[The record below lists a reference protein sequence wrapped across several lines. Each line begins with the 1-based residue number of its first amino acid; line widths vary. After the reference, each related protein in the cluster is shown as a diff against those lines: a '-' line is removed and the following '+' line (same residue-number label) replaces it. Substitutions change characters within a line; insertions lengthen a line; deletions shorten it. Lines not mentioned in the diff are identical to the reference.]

1 MCGIFAIFNSTD
13 NHDNHEN
20 QDNII
25 NTIPDT
31 IEGLKLLQHRGKD
44 CCGIAYT
51 QSNINR
57 NIKEIKGKG
66 LVSDVFL
73 SKNIKTINSINSIQS
88 NICIGHVKYN
98 TNNNTYNNFIQPLSS
113 NNNNNSISL
122 AHNGNIPN
130 IITYDSQYLLDFI
143 LNNYSNNSNNS
154 NNSNIDDALIK
165 LMNYFSVSYCLCI
178 IFKDSLYV
186 MRDRHGIRPLSLYID
201 SNSNSNLNDSKDKKD
216 FVNHKKKSLSGL
228 NRVYVSSETNAFK
241 SIRDNI
247 KNYDYRDNIREVM
260 PGEIIKINNDGIRLI
275 YTHPAAR
282 YGLCAFELFY
292 FMNPDSF
299 IYNNYV
305 YDIRRLLGIKLAQ
318 KEKHILNKNKNKK
331 RYLVTGVPQSGI
343 ISAQAYARYLSLDY
357 FQIIEKNN
365 NTNNGEDRTF
375 ILPNDTERIRACK
388 KKFTYNKRLIKNRNI
403 IIVDDTIVR
412 GNVIKTI
419 IDIFKQLGANEIH
432 IRIPAP
438 PVVNRCQLG
447 IAIYNKNEL
456 LMNGKSIEAAR
467 FILGV
472 NSLEFLETSELD
484 MIPPESYKE
493 CFNEKNM
500 VF

>member
-1 MCGIFAIFNSTD
+1 M
-13 NHDNHEN
+13 
-20 QDNII
+20 
-25 NTIPDT
+25 
-31 IEGLKLLQHRGKD
+31 
-44 CCGIAYT
+44 
-51 QSNINR
+51 
-57 NIKEIKGKG
+57 
-66 LVSDVFL
+66 V
-73 SKNIKTINSINSIQS
+73 
-88 NICIGHVKYN
+88 
-98 TNNNTYNNFIQPLSS
+98 
-113 NNNNNSISL
+113 
-122 AHNGNIPN
+122 HNGNIPN
-130 IITYDSQYLLDFI
+130 IRTYDSQYLLDFI
-143 LNNYSNNSNNS
+143 LKNNSP
-154 NNSNIDDALIK
+154 NNSNIDESLIK
-165 LMNYFSVSYCLCI
+165 LMNYFSVSYCMCI
-178 IFKDSLYV
+178 IYKDSLYV
-186 MRDRHGIRPLSLYID
+186 IRDRHGIRPLSIYID
-201 SNSNSNLNDSKDKKD
+201 DNNSDSNLNDSKDKKD

-241 SIRDNI
+241 SIRYNI
-247 KNYDYRDNIREVM
+247 KNYDYRENIREVM
-260 PGEIIKINNDGIRLI
+260 PGEIIKISNDGIRLI
-275 YTHPAAR
+275 YTHPAAI

-305 YDIRRLLGIKLAQ
+305 SDLRHLLGIKLAQ
-318 KEKHILNKNKNKK
+318 KEKHIFKNVNKNKNKTKNKK
-331 RYLVTGVPQSGI
+331 RYFVTGVPKSGI

-357 FQIIEKNN
+357 FQLIEKNN

-388 KKFTYNKRLIKNRNI
+388 KKFTYNKKLIKNRNI

-419 IDIFKQLGANEIH
+419 INIFKQLGANEIH

-467 FILGV
+467 YILGV
-472 NSLEFLETSELD
+472 NSLEFLETPELD

>member
-1 MCGIFAIFNSTD
+1 MIPSIFWILF
-13 NHDNHEN
+13 
-20 QDNII
+20 
-25 NTIPDT
+25 
-31 IEGLKLLQHRGKD
+31 LK
-44 CCGIAYT
+44 
-51 QSNINR
+51 
-57 NIKEIKGKG
+57 
-66 LVSDVFL
+66 
-73 SKNIKTINSINSIQS
+73 
-88 NICIGHVKYN
+88 
-98 TNNNTYNNFIQPLSS
+98 
-113 NNNNNSISL
+113 SL
-122 AHNGNIPN
+122 
-130 IITYDSQYLLDFI
+130 
-143 LNNYSNNSNNS
+143 
-154 NNSNIDDALIK
+154 SNIDNIDDVLIK
-165 LMNYFSVSYCLCI
+165 LMNYFSVSYCMCI
-178 IFKDSLYV
+178 IYKDSLYV
-186 MRDRHGIRPLSLYID
+186 MRDRYGIRPLSIYID
-201 SNSNSNLNDSKDKKD
+201 DNNSYSNLNDPKDKKD
-216 FVNHKKKSLSGL
+216 FVNHKKKNLSGL

-241 SIRDNI
+241 SIRYNI
-247 KNYDYRDNIREVM
+247 KNYDYRENIREVM
-260 PGEIIKINNDGIRLI
+260 PGEIMKINNEGVKVI
-275 YTHPAAR
+275 YTHPDAR

-305 YDIRRLLGIKLAQ
+305 SDLRCLLGIKLAQ
-318 KEKHILNKNKNKK
+318 KDKHTSILKKFNNFKNKNK

-343 ISAQAYARYLSLDY
+343 ISAQAYARFLSLDY
-357 FQIIEKNN
+357 FQLIEKNN

-375 ILPNDTERIRACK
+375 ILPNDSERIRACK
-388 KKFTYNKRLIKNRNI
+388 KKFTYNKKLIKNRNI

-419 IDIFKQLGANEIH
+419 INIFKQLGANEIH

-472 NSLEFLETSELD
+472 NSLEFLEISELD

>member
-13 NHDNHEN
+13 N

-44 CCGIAYT
+44 SCGISYN
-51 QSNINR
+51 QSNIKSNINS

-66 LVSDVFL
+66 LVSDVF
-73 SKNIKTINSINSIQS
+73 SNKNIKNINS

-98 TNNNTYNNFIQPLSS
+98 TNNNIYNNFIQPLTSNNN

-130 IITYDSQYLLDFI
+130 IRTYDSQYLLDFI
-143 LNNYSNNSNNS
+143 LNNNS
-154 NNSNIDDALIK
+154 NNSNIDDTLIK
-165 LMNYFSVSYCLCI
+165 LMNYFSVSFCLCI
-178 IFKDSLYV
+178 IYKDSLYV
-186 MRDRHGIRPLSLYID
+186 MRDRHGIRPLSIYID
-201 SNSNSNLNDSKDKKD
+201 DNKSYSNINDLKDKKD

-228 NRVYVSSETNAFK
+228 SRVYVSSETYAFK
-241 SIRDNI
+241 SIRYNI

-260 PGEIIKINNDGIRLI
+260 PGEIIKISNDGIRLI

-299 IYNNYV
+299 IYNNFV
-305 YDIRRLLGIKLAQ
+305 SDIRRLLGIKLAQ
-318 KEKHILNKNKNKK
+318 KEKHILKKNKNKK